1 MKKHL
6 EKERDRDHHL
16 LVKETTIIIAIIII
30 SQDMKKTTVVR
41 EDIIT
46 QHHPTKKKRD
56 NISAPEKANTMI
68 TKIVIKKNPR
78 KRYCHQRDPKILNK
92 AH

>member
-1 MKKHL
+1 M
-6 EKERDRDHHL
+6 R
-16 LVKETTIIIAIIII
+16 
-30 SQDMKKTTVVR
+30 KTTDVR

-56 NISAPEKANTMI
+56 NISAPEKADTTI
-68 TKIVIKKNPR
+68 PKIVIKKNPR
-78 KRYCHQRDPKILNK
+78 KRYCHQRDPKTLNK